1 LAAEINKDF
10 PPGAGQKPL
19 TDSAVR
25 SKVTRDRLAATAPPL
40 PHRKPTAQ
48 ERALAGDPS
57 DVADAAATG
66 PTGPAAATGKPKRK
80 REKCTGVR
88 HDTRVRMRQIVADYV
103 QGIALDG
110 GTLMCVASSAPGQ
123 KNPAIPAHPR
133 ETDSD
138 VSSDDVALSAGASTP
153 LLAPPQAASIPP
165 PLSAS
170 ASASASTSTANV
182 AGSTP
187 NAVQPTKKRKRADR
201 SAVTTVPSVADT
213 DNSEGGLAPRST
225 VRKMNHTPA
234 NVRAGLSRAD
244 CNRGMASSKP
254 LVIPRAAQARVFR
267 IGLRYTPPHPGYSKC
282 YHCTLQL
289 VCLRARACDTD
300 TDTDTTLSCSR
311 SSTGRNGS

>member
-110 GTLMCVASSAPGQ
+110 GTLTYNMDGLKATEEYGSLLAGLEEGADIAMHEQKFAEIHHYAILKARGEQLADTDGNQEMQELYDKVKAADSSSSEGIWELSKAMNGACIDAFSVAPSAPGQ
-123 KNPAIPAHPR
+123 KIPAIPAHPR
-133 ETDSD
+133 EMDSD
-138 VSSDDVALSAGASTP
+138 VSSDDVALSVGTSAP

-165 PLSAS
+165 
-170 ASASASTSTANV
+170 TS
-182 AGSTP
+182 
-187 NAVQPTKKRKRADR
+187 
-201 SAVTTVPSVADT
+201 
-213 DNSEGGLAPRST
+213 
-225 VRKMNHTPA
+225 
-234 NVRAGLSRAD
+234 
-244 CNRGMASSKP
+244 
-254 LVIPRAAQARVFR
+254 
-267 IGLRYTPPHPGYSKC
+267 
-282 YHCTLQL
+282 
-289 VCLRARACDTD
+289 
-300 TDTDTTLSCSR
+300 
-311 SSTGRNGS
+311 